1 MPRCRKILANGK
13 RCKASAMA
21 GSKFCLFHTPGQKM
35 KRRKKLNEPET
46 ETKSEARLRI
56 ERTAMNQLVGRGSR
70 ALGGALAARGAF
82 YASNA
87 ALYDVTY
94 RKNPARYNVQGTR
107 YVGESVQKT
116 IEMRR
121 TNGGRDFVAT
131 QTRTNPK
138 GMPHHVYM
146 GRKMYSWGRII
157 PVLGFGYVMY
167 NTFGGSGPE
176 PEPDRKG
183 EGWGPMMA
191 AYAAADVTDYY
202 RGGGTTVRL
211 LTGGSLGAE
220 QIVEMF
226 T

>member
-1 MPRCRKILANGK
+1 
-13 RCKASAMA
+13 
-21 GSKFCLFHTPGQKM
+21 M
-35 KRRKKLNEPET
+35 KRYKKKVIVEDEAET
-46 ETKSEARLRI
+46 ESPAQARIRK
-56 ERTAMNQLVGRGSR
+56 TVMNQVVGRGSR
-70 ALGGALAARGAF
+70 SLGAAIAARGAF
-82 YASNA
+82 LASNQA
-87 ALYDVTY
+87 IYDVTY

-146 GRKMYSWGRII
+146 GRKMYSYGRII

-167 NTFGGSGPE
+167 NTFAGTGPE

-191 AYAAADVTDYY
+191 AYAAADITDYY

-211 LTGGSLGAE
+211 LTGGSIGAE